1 MERIEGSVSQFSDFT
16 KNFFHYGGCGGVNNL
31 LTYMYREN
39 QEDHMKTAEQYR
51 KELKKEFPNRSD
63 DNIEKLI
70 KNRMR
75 MDKYYFDMC
84 GYVPSEKMVNTLS
97 SDAIIV

>member
-1 MERIEGSVSQFSDFT
+1 
-16 KNFFHYGGCGGVNNL
+16 
-31 LTYMYREN
+31 
-39 QEDHMKTAEQYR
+39 MKTAEQYR
-51 KELKKEFPNRSD
+51 EKLKKEFPNENND
-63 DNIEKLI
+63 KIEYLI
-70 KNRMR
+70 RDRMR

>member
-1 MERIEGSVSQFSDFT
+1 MERIEGKCTTVFRFNE
-16 KNFFHYGGCGGVNNL
+16 KLFHYGGCVCVNNL
-31 LTYMYREN
+31 LTYMYRKN
-39 QEDHMKTAEQYR
+39 QEDQMKTAEQYR
-51 KELKKEFPNRSD
+51 AELKKEFPNRSD

>member
-1 MERIEGSVSQFSDFT
+1 
-16 KNFFHYGGCGGVNNL
+16 
-31 LTYMYREN
+31 
-39 QEDHMKTAEQYR
+39 MKTAEQYR
-51 KELKKEFPNRSD
+51 EELKKEFPNESD
-63 DNIEKLI
+63 EKIEKLI

-97 SDAIIV
+97 SDAVIV

>member
-1 MERIEGSVSQFSDFT
+1 
-16 KNFFHYGGCGGVNNL
+16 
-31 LTYMYREN
+31 
-39 QEDHMKTAEQYR
+39 MKTAEQYR
-51 KELKKEFPNRSD
+51 EELKKQLPNESD
-63 DNIEKLI
+63 EKIEVLI